1 MPMSAAIVAGGGLA
15 SSLIGGA
22 GQLFMQNKSI
32 DAQQNLLTRGLT
44 AAQNWYGNA
53 TTAANNALTGAED
66 TLSPYVSAGVTG
78 LQNFM
83 KALPNLT
90 KPFDAS
96 QLAST
101 PGYQFTL
108 GQGLEKTTSQQAAQG
123 GAVSGNE
130 GKAVADYT
138 TGLAQNTYNQQLAN
152 YLAQNNQIANLLYQ
166 PVNAGLSAGGTLAGI
181 QGQLGTALTSG
192 ATSLGGAALGGSVTT
207 GQGIANALTGSGNA
221 IAGAATGAS
230 NALTSGVQYSILAPY
245 IQAMQANQLAQ
256 ANAANAG
263 NSGGYIA
270 TSVAT
275 NGLSSPATPFTTNAG
290 STAPFT
296 YAGG

>member
-1 MPMSAAIVAGGGLA
+1 MPMSAAIVAGGGIA

-22 GQLFMQNKSI
+22 GQLFMQNKAI
-32 DAQQNLLTRGLT
+32 NAQQNLLTQGLN
-44 AAQNWYGNA
+44 AAQSWYGTAQDAASNA
-53 TTAANNALTGAED
+53 ITGATD
-66 TLSPYVSAGVTG
+66 ILSPYVTAGTNA
-78 LQNFM
+78 LANYT

-108 GQGLEKTTSQQAAQG
+108 GQGLEKTTAQQAAQG

-130 GKAVADYT
+130 GKAIADYT
-138 TGLAQNTYNQQLAN
+138 TGLAQNTYNSQFQN
-152 YLAQNNQIANLLYQ
+152 YLAQNSQIANLLYQ
-166 PVNAGLSAGGTLAGI
+166 PVGTGITAGNELAGI
-181 QGQLGTALTSG
+181 TGQLGTALTSG
-192 ATSLGGAALGGSVTT
+192 ATQLGGQALGGSVTT
-207 GQGIANALTGSGNA
+207 GQGLASSYTGAGNA
-221 IAGAATGAS
+221 IAGAATGSS

-256 ANAANAG
+256 AQAAGGGASAYSSNALATGG
-263 NSGGYIA
+263 NTGAVPYVGNYPSM
-270 TSVAT
+270 
-275 NGLSSPATPFTTNAG
+275 
-290 STAPFT
+290 